1 MTLPLY
7 FGLALPY
14 AKISFHFHNL
24 ILEEHL
30 LSNATF
36 CLDELFGVI
45 TYSTHVNLNQS

>member
-1 MTLPLY
+1 MTLPLC
-7 FGLALPY
+7 FDLALPY

-36 CLDELFGVI
+36 CLDELFAVI